1 MIYRYLIIICIL
13 AKKRDDGTYVC
24 RVKGGH
30 CIDITYYDPL
40 EPEKEYFQDVHN
52 IALLST
58 NIHLKISKLYDGN
71 STYCHNRDCA
81 RKVFRMR
88 GCVASDEF
96 IQQVYKTNKEKN
108 TSS

>member
-1 MIYRYLIIICIL
+1 MDFKAETTLNEL
-13 AKKRDDGTYVC
+13 
-24 RVKGGH
+24 H
-30 CIDITYYDPL
+30 
-40 EPEKEYFQDVHN
+40 
-52 IALLST
+52 LLKFRKSE
-58 NIHLKISKLYDGN
+58 KLYDGN

-108 TSS
+108 TSSYGFSNMFAVT